1 MKSCVFC
8 SFSNNTYLL
17 LFCWA
22 RGLRFSK
29 IFSKYILNFQIFTE
43 NLNTEDSKTT
53 LLKFPVYHSLFMIK
67 RCRWRFS
74 KREEE
79 QCLMLMFTTVL
90 MKIPR
95 VLYDFEVPRL

>member
-1 MKSCVFC
+1 
-8 SFSNNTYLL
+8 
-17 LFCWA
+17 
-22 RGLRFSK
+22 
-29 IFSKYILNFQIFTE
+29 LNFQIFTE

-74 KREEE
+74 NSEEE